1 MLDSAYDTPVVNVIS
16 NTAAVNVSTCTG
28 ASIVLW
34 YYYHIKPFT
43 HTYTH
48 SWWLTQL
55 LLQLH
60 GKHLLATYVC
70 LWSRTYFL
78 NTKSY
83 ERYQLCFIPSY
94 VQGPQSYVAP
104 ALKLNLEISSSFNL
118 AGIPSISTIPSETH
132 LESFLQQ
139 QVIIRLTLIRA
150 QC

>member
-1 MLDSAYDTPVVNVIS
+1 MYRSFYSTMILLSYQTFHSHVYPQLMVNSTSTPTTWQTS
-16 NTAAVNVSTCTG
+16 VS
-28 ASIVLW
+28 
-34 YYYHIKPFT
+34 
-43 HTYTH
+43 
-48 SWWLTQL
+48 
-55 LLQLH
+55 
-60 GKHLLATYVC
+60 YVC